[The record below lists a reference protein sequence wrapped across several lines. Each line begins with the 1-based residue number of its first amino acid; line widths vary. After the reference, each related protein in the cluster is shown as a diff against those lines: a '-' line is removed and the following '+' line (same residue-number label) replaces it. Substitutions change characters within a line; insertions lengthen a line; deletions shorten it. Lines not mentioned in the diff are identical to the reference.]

1 MPKDM
6 RDPAEWSKMR
16 DRGTYRGWLR
26 NNAVKWQ
33 GVDPDKKIEHP
44 PLIKK
49 VSQRGEVYYQ
59 EQV

>member
-6 RDPAEWSKMR
+6 RDPAEWSRMR
-16 DRGTYRGWLR
+16 KAETYRGWLR

-33 GVDPDKKIEHP
+33 GVDPDRTIEHP

-49 VSQRGEVYYQ
+49 VSQRGEIHYQ